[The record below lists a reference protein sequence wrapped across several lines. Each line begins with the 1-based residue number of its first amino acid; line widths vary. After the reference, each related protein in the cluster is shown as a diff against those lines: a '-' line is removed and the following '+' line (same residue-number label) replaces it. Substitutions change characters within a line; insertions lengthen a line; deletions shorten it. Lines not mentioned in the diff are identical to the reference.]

1 MVDASGGVNAVQNS
15 DVIRHTLFSLI
26 YVARSKT
33 TKNYAWAIAKNLLI
47 ELRENYNF
55 LEYIRIDETKNL
67 RDTIDDISVISDFDD
82 IDSKQIGEAIQSLVD
97 LYKTRMG
104 NKAGYFFL
112 TEFKKALGEE
122 YHSIIKK
129 MGVDLRLIDLQKEIA
144 GMDTEGYKIRD
155 KRDSNIAFLEKNE

>member
-1 MVDASGGVNAVQNS
+1 MENASGEVNNVQNS
-15 DVIRHTLFSLI
+15 DVIKHTLFSLI

-33 TKNYAWAIAKNLLI
+33 SKDYAWTMAKNLLI

-67 RDTIDDISVISDFDD
+67 HDTIDDISVMSDFDD
-82 IDSKQIGEAIQSLVD
+82 IDSKHIGEAIQSIIN

-112 TEFKKALGEE
+112 TEFKKVLGEE

-129 MGVDLRLIDLQKEIA
+129 MGVDLRLIDLQKEIK
-144 GMDTEGYKIRD
+144 GMDTEDYKIRD
-155 KRDSNIAFLEKNE
+155 KSDSNIAFLEKRE